1 MSIISKLFGKSPFE
15 PLYQHMCKVKECV
28 DMVRPLMDALV
39 NDDYERIKEL
49 AEEIFKAEHKAD
61 LVKKEIRMRLHKGV
75 FLPVARG
82 DILRFL
88 KEQDNIA
95 DSAEDVA
102 VLLSMRKM
110 IFPQGLKKELQEL
123 VDKVME
129 AFDVAMQ
136 VSGEIKILDA
146 TSFGGAEAHKVIDM
160 IEQIKV
166 KEWEADKLQM
176 KAGQKVFLLEKEL
189 DPVSVMMWMLILKE
203 LGALANHAENSGDQL
218 MTMLHDSHK

>member
-1 MSIISKLFGKSPFE
+1 MSIISKLFGKSPFD
-15 PLYQHMCKVKECV
+15 PLYKHMCKVKKCV

-39 NDDYERIKEL
+39 DDDYERIKEL

-61 LVKKEIRMRLHKGV
+61 LVKREIRMRLPKSM

-88 KEQDNIA
+88 KEQDSIA

-110 IFPQGLKKELQEL
+110 KFPKELKKELQEL
-123 VDKVME
+123 VDKVLE
-129 AFDVAMQ
+129 AFDMAMQ
-136 VSGEIKILDA
+136 VSGEIKILDE
-146 TSFGGAEAHKVIDM
+146 TSFGGAEAHKVIEM

-189 DPVSVMMWMLILKE
+189 DPVSVMMWMMILKE
-203 LGALANHAENSGDQL
+203 LGALANHAENTGDQL
-218 MTMLHDSHK
+218 MTMLHDSDK

>member
-1 MSIISKLFGKSPFE
+1 MSIISKLLGKSPFE
-15 PLYQHMCKVKECV
+15 PLYKHMCKVKKCV

-61 LVKKEIRMRLHKGV
+61 LVKREIRMRLPKSM

-110 IFPQGLKKELQEL
+110 KFPKGMKKELTEL

-129 AFDVAMQ
+129 AFDQAR
-136 VSGEIKILDA
+136 
-146 TSFGGAEAHKVIDM
+146 
-160 IEQIKV
+160 
-166 KEWEADKLQM
+166 
-176 KAGQKVFLLEKEL
+176 
-189 DPVSVMMWMLILKE
+189 
-203 LGALANHAENSGDQL
+203 
-218 MTMLHDSHK
+218 